1 LGELTLLTAD
11 KCREYAAQSKA
22 LGLTDILAERSVR
35 QAIMS
40 VKWSALADK
49 IERDNIRATAA
60 AFARSSRLSGC
71 D

>member
-1 LGELTLLTAD
+1 LLTAD

-22 LGLTDILAERSVR
+22 LGLTDILAERSVH

-40 VKWSALADK
+40 VKWRALADM
-49 IERDNIRATAA
+49 IDRDNLSATAA
-60 AFARSSRLSGC
+60 AFGMKSSRLSGC